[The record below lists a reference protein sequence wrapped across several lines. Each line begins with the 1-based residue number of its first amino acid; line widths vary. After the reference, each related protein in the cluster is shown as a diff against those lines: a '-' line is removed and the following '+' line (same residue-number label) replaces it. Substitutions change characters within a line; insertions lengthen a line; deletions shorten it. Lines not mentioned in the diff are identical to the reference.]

1 MTPNRTPKRV
11 SGSAPGDALNRL
23 VVSANPLTDHVLH
36 AANLGPAFD
45 RLGENIV
52 ASERRRPH
60 TSRPYRRR
68 ASFVVAFATSLLVV
82 TAALGGM
89 YTSHTGFFPSTAGTE
104 NDTSEFL
111 RTDAPDFPPLVTRL
125 VKGIPFPPGD
135 SAVSRV
141 AAYVRQRQPGADAVA
156 NTVQAAGVQTTFS
169 LWAVCAWRGYWLQ
182 EHAAGDRDKQALA
195 ASGLRDLATSDVVK
209 RWDSFAPAYLSVAN
223 SEAAGD
229 ASASANFEDFYRVS
243 CAGQPQPW
251 ATK

>member
-1 MTPNRTPKRV
+1 MTPNRTPKLV
-11 SGSAPGDALNRL
+11 SGAARGDALDKL
-23 VVSANPLTDHVLH
+23 VVSANPLTDHALH

-52 ASERRRPH
+52 ASTRRRPQ

-68 ASFVVAFATSLLVV
+68 ASFVVALAAALLVV

-89 YTSHTGFFPSTAGTE
+89 YTTHTGFFPPTAGTE

-141 AAYVRQRQPGADAVA
+141 ATYVQQRQPGADGVA
-156 NTVQAAGVQTTFS
+156 NTVQAAGVQNTFS
-169 LWAVCAWRGYWLQ
+169 GLAVCAWRGYWLQ

-195 ASGLRDLATSDVVK
+195 ASGLRDVATSDVVK
-209 RWDSFAPAYLSVAN
+209 KWDSFAPTYLSVAN

-229 ASASANFEDFYRVS
+229 ASASTNFENFYRVE
-243 CAGQPQPW
+243 CARQPQPW

>member
-1 MTPNRTPKRV
+1 MTPNRTPKLANRA
-11 SGSAPGDALNRL
+11 GRGDALDRL
-23 VVSANPLTDHVLH
+23 VVSANPLTDHTLH

-45 RLGENIV
+45 QLGENIL
-52 ASERRRPH
+52 AGARRRPQ

-68 ASFVVAFATSLLVV
+68 ASFVVAFAASLLAV

-89 YTSHTGFFPSTAGTE
+89 YTTHTGFFPSTVGTE
-104 NDTSEFL
+104 NNTSEFL

-141 AAYVRQRQPGADAVA
+141 AAYVRQRQPGADGVA
-156 NTVQAAGVQTTFS
+156 NTVQAAGVQATFS

-182 EHAAGDRDKQALA
+182 EHAVGNSVTQASA
-195 ASGLRDLATSDVVK
+195 AWGLREVATSDAIK
-209 RWDSFAPAYLSVAN
+209 NSDSFASTYLSVAN

-229 ASASANFEDFYRVS
+229 ASASADFENFYRVS